1 MRSLFADIL
10 AAVRATRRASILALI
25 CLLAP
30 FCLRAAEPARN
41 PEALPV
47 WESGIATLDLGTD
60 RRFPISYSVTPLG
73 TLLSLH
79 AVVANLGGELKLG
92 PMNQAHELT
101 VGNVTY
107 IFGPDSQ
114 SLTEGTEIYPLS
126 QRPTVAEDGVKIP
139 LDLLETVYG
148 EQLGYSFA
156 WDQAGRTLTVRK
168 LPAREIS
175 VGVDLVHLQGVTT
188 VVLQFPDRPRYRIRQ
203 TPGQVEVEL
212 IGDRLRPGTGRTIP
226 EDKLVEKVLQ
236 TPQGVRLVL
245 APGVEAND
253 YILQNPFRLVFDVY
267 RSAPSGGPELA
278 TRTPP
283 TRSNRIRTIVIDPG
297 HGGSNTGARG
307 SAGVEEKE
315 LTLLLAQTLRSRLEE
330 RLPVRVILTRSED
343 VDLPLDTRTSIAN
356 QQKAD
361 LFISLHLN
369 SVQDPGAH
377 GAETYFL
384 SLQASDEGAARA
396 AAAENQ
402 TDPVPQNDGDPLY
415 DLQLIL
421 WDLAQSHYLAESQRL
436 AALVQEELNE
446 ALNLRNRGVKQAP
459 FRVLLGAA
467 MPAVLVEFGFL
478 SNPNEESKLLDS
490 QYRAELVNA
499 LVRAV
504 RRFRAQIEGLPL
516 ARDEEVP

>member
-1 MRSLFADIL
+1 
-10 AAVRATRRASILALI
+10 VRATRWATTLALI
-25 CLLAP
+25 CLLTP
-30 FCLRAAEPARN
+30 FLWAAEPTRN

-47 WESGIATLDLGTD
+47 WESGIATLDLDTE
-60 RRFPISYSVTPLG
+60 RRFPIAYAVTPLG
-73 TLLSLH
+73 TLFSLH
-79 AVVANLGGELKLG
+79 AIVANLGGELKLG

-114 SLTEGTEIYPLS
+114 SMTEGTEIYPLS

-139 LDLLETVYG
+139 MDLLETVYG
-148 EQLGYSFA
+148 EQLGYDFQ

-168 LPAREIS
+168 MPAREIT
-175 VGVDLVHLQGVTT
+175 VDVDLVHLQGVTT
-188 VVLQFPDRPRYRIRQ
+188 VVLQFPTRPRYRIRH
-203 TPGQVEVEL
+203 TPGQVAVEL
-212 IGDRLRPGTGRTIP
+212 IGDLLQPATGRGIP
-226 EDKLVEKVLQ
+226 DDKLVDQVLQ
-236 TPQGVRLVL
+236 TPQGIRLVL
-245 APGVEAND
+245 APESEAQD

-267 RSAPSGGPELA
+267 RSSPSTGPSSV
-278 TRTPP
+278 TPKP
-283 TRSNRIRTIVIDPG
+283 PSRANRIRTIVIDPG
-297 HGGSNTGARG
+297 HGGTNTGARG
-307 SAGVEEKE
+307 SEGVEEKE

-330 RLPVRVILTRSED
+330 RLPVRVVLTRSED

-369 SVQDPGAH
+369 SVQDPGAR

-396 AAAENQ
+396 AAVENQ
-402 TDPVPQNDGDPLY
+402 LEPISQADGDPLY

-436 AALVQEELNE
+436 ASLVQEELNE

-478 SNPNEESKLLDS
+478 SNPEEEAKLLDS
-490 QYRAELVNA
+490 QYRADLVKA

-504 RRFRAQIEGLPL
+504 IRYRAQIEGPPPST
-516 ARDEEVP
+516 DEDVP